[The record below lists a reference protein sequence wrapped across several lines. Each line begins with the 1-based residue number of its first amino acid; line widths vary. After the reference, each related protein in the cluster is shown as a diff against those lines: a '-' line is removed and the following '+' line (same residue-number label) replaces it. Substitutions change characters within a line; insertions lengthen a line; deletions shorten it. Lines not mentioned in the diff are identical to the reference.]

1 MGRKNIEPPVE
12 AGAPSY
18 MAQYSALMT
27 LLLAFFICIVSTCK
41 FAADPLAGYSS
52 GFGSIRNSLGVQSG
66 FGILPFMNQIE
77 KNYRAIFPKA
87 PQKDEKKNE
96 PLDPER
102 NLIGLPRNSA
112 RMGVAELENYFKIE
126 QQFRGVSIRLN
137 TPILFANDQRSLDSK
152 AAEFVQRVGGILQ
165 SMPDVVLTVRSYS
178 GGLGDEAG
186 DEELAAERGAC
197 VLRHIEAE
205 SGVERDRMRVV
216 AYNNDRYLGDLTQAQ
231 KRQKQAMLLY
241 LQKDIKRMN
250 AITAN
255 P

>member
-1 MGRKNIEPPVE
+1 MGKKVEPPVE
-12 AGAPSY
+12 AGAPAY
-18 MAQYSALMT
+18 MLQYSALMT

-41 FAADPLAGYSS
+41 FAGEAKVGFSAGVGRIS
-52 GFGSIRNSLGVQSG
+52 NSLGVKGG
-66 FGILPFMNQIE
+66 FGILPFMNQVQ
-77 KNYRAIFPKA
+77 KNYRAIFPKTKKK
-87 PQKDEKKNE
+87 PKDATK
-96 PLDPER
+96 PADPDR

-137 TPILFANDQRSLDSK
+137 TPILFGNEQRSLDSK
-152 AAEFVQRVGGILQ
+152 AVEFVQRVGGILQ

-178 GGLGDEAG
+178 GSLGDEAM

-197 VLRHIEAE
+197 VLRHLETE
-205 SGVERDRMRVV
+205 SGVERVRMRVV
-216 AYNNDRYLGDLTQAQ
+216 AYNNERYLGDLTQAQ

-241 LQKDIKRMN
+241 LQKDVKRMN

-255 P
+255 Q